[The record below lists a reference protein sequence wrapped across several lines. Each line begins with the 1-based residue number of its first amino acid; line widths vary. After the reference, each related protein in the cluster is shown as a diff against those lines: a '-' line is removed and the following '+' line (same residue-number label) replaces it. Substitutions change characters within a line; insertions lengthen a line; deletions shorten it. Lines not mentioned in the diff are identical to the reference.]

1 MQYAPAPTSIIFV
14 WGQKLFI
21 VRDGRGGISTLML
34 MYCHLPLLVL
44 RSLDLSHHDGY
55 SCTVL
60 HSSDITQRLKI
71 ACHENVET
79 DFGL

>member
-44 RSLDLSHHDGY
+44 RRPLTPRRLQLYSTAQQRHHPTAKNRM
-55 SCTVL
+55 S
-60 HSSDITQRLKI
+60 
-71 ACHENVET
+71 
-79 DFGL
+79 